1 MSTIPLASGFI
12 ESASKFFGGLAAVKP
27 VPLLIA
33 LALFVAYLT
42 VRSWA
47 YLTIIQTAFP
57 SATIRWRDIWG
68 AYVVGFSFNAVL
80 PARGGNVVKV
90 FLVHSKV
97 PGSNYPAVVSSFL
110 VDFMFDISIAIPV
123 LGFAFTQGVFPK
135 PPDFA
140 SIDSTDMNWIAN
152 NPSRSLFIATAIA
165 VGLVT
170 LFAVLSVRVK
180 AFWQKVRQGFAV
192 LGDRQR
198 YFQRVWLV
206 QFAGWLLQFGCY
218 WFMLEAFGITPSIE
232 RVMLVLGCYAVAS
245 MVPFT
250 PGGAGVLQ
258 ALIVKVFAGA
268 AAAETVAAFSV
279 GLEIAI
285 AATTF
290 AIGFAALVWLFGFK
304 SIGDVRRAGHQ
315 HRKTHRGT

>member
-1 MSTIPLASGFI
+1 MATIPLAGGFF
-12 ESASKFFGGLAAVKP
+12 ESASKFFGDLAAVKP

-33 LALFVAYLT
+33 LACFIAYLT
-42 VRSWA
+42 VRSRA
-47 YLTIIQTAFP
+47 YLTIIRTAFP
-57 SATIRWRDIWG
+57 HATIRWRDIWG
-68 AYVVGFSFNAVL
+68 AYIVGFSFNAVL

-152 NPSRSLFIATAIA
+152 NPSRTLFITTALG
-165 VGLVT
+165 VGMVA

-192 LGDRQR
+192 LADRPK
-198 YFQRVWLV
+198 YFERVWLV
-206 QFAGWLLQFGCY
+206 QFAGWMLQFACY
-218 WFMLEAFGITPSIE
+218 WFMLKAFGIEPSVE

-279 GLEIAI
+279 GQEIAI

-290 AIGFAALVWLFGFK
+290 AIGFAALVGLFGFR
-304 SIGDVRRAGHQ
+304 SIGEVRRAGHH
-315 HRKTHRGT
+315 HRKAHREA